1 MKRLILAVMLAF
13 APLGASA
20 QVRVPTQRPPP
31 APLGPFAIS
40 MTTEEARAATPGV
53 EWQVVYDD
61 VLQRGSMQTIGAGVE
76 LHGVPFQVL
85 LTYGANAVSVAR
97 LSAELPLSDADCR
110 ARHRDL
116 VVTEARE
123 DLGMR
128 DYWHR
133 FYEHPD
139 GPSGRMNGAEFEP
152 ATNFDARGVA
162 ESVPIQGLTNPIS
175 IGAYRAPRYDQSF
188 YSAKSN
194 FAEITASSFA
204 RAGAP
209 VCQISMQISW
219 VGGGFMVNNGPSG
232 PERLAERL
240 AAAEFVRPV
249 TYLTIPD
256 PMNLS
261 RYYPEA
267 AMIANVEGDVTMDCL
282 VLADGKLDCVLR
294 EETPPEYGF
303 GDVVRRFLGGYRV
316 NVFEG
321 AVAGKRT
328 EITIRFRLPS

>member
-1 MKRLILAVMLAF
+1 MAVA
-13 APLGASA
+13 AAVA
-20 QVRVPTQRPPP
+20 
-31 APLGPFAIS
+31 
-40 MTTEEARAATPGV
+40 MTPMAA
-53 EWQVVYDD
+53 
-61 VLQRGSMQTIGAGVE
+61 
-76 LHGVPFQVL
+76 
-85 LTYGANAVSVAR
+85 
-97 LSAELPLSDADCR
+97 
-110 ARHRDL
+110 
-116 VVTEARE
+116 
-123 DLGMR
+123 
-128 DYWHR
+128 
-133 FYEHPD
+133 
-139 GPSGRMNGAEFEP
+139 
-152 ATNFDARGVA
+152 
-162 ESVPIQGLTNPIS
+162 
-175 IGAYRAPRYDQSF
+175 
-188 YSAKSN
+188 
-194 FAEITASSFA
+194 
-204 RAGAP
+204 
-209 VCQISMQISW
+209 
-219 VGGGFMVNNGPSG
+219 
-232 PERLAERL
+232 LAERL